1 MHNDKYAIEYYELL
15 KKDEKKY
22 YEDYKD
28 LVEKVNNSSAYYHG
42 EPIPVTYQGFF
53 YDKTAKADFRYM
65 ADMLMSIT
73 KKITKEY
80 VENPEYRKHFRFS
93 KELEELIV
101 HDPGYDI
108 PVPICRYDVFYRD
121 RDEFKFVEFNTDG
134 ASAMNEDNTIGKI
147 MLETKGMKEFS
158 EKYHLENVEEIHRWA
173 KDSVELYKKVKGKEK
188 PNVAIVDHLEIGTS
202 NEFEEFKKA
211 YESLG
216 VNCEIIDIRDLE
228 YKDGKLQHKG
238 YEIDLVYRR
247 IVTVEF
253 MNLYDEL
260 EEFRKAYLDN
270 AFLMLGS
277 FRSQIMHYKL
287 TYKIFRLEDTKK
299 ILTDEENAFLE
310 EHIPYTEEFAA
321 EEDLEIVKKN
331 KDNYI
336 FKPLDAYASQGIY
349 VGRDHSQEEFE
360 KIAEEILGTGY
371 IYQEYYDQY
380 PLKVVEF
387 DKEGKL
393 QLNEFGAVVGMFIYN
408 EQFVAPYTRI
418 GQDNLISGARKYYT
432 TPNIFIKENV

>member
-15 KKDEKKY
+15 RKDEKKY

-53 YDKTAKADFRYM
+53 YDKTAKADFQYM

>member
-1 MHNDKYAIEYYELL
+1 MHNDKYALEYYEIL

-22 YEDYKD
+22 YEDYKN
-28 LVEKVNNSSAYYHG
+28 LVERVNNSSAYYHG

-53 YDKTAKADFRYM
+53 YDEKARDDFQYM
-65 ADMLMSIT
+65 ADTLMSIT
-73 KKITKEY
+73 RKITDEY
-80 VENPEYRKHFRFS
+80 VNNPEYRKHFYFE
-93 KELEELIV
+93 KELEELIL

-121 RDEFKFVEFNTDG
+121 REEFKFVEFNTDG

-147 MLETKGMKEFS
+147 MLETEGMKEFS
-158 EKYHLENVEEIHRWA
+158 KEYNLTNVEVIHRWA
-173 KDSVELYKKVKGKEK
+173 KDSVELYEKVKGKKK

-202 NEFEEFKKA
+202 NEFIEFKKA
-211 YESLG
+211 YEALG

-253 MNLYDEL
+253 MKLYDEL
-260 EEFRKAYLDN
+260 EDFRKAYFDN
-270 AFLMLGS
+270 AFLMVGS

-299 ILTDEENAFLE
+299 ILSEEENKFLE
-310 EHIPYTEEFAA
+310 ERIPYTEEFATQ
-321 EEDLEIVKKN
+321 EDLDIVKKN
-331 KDNYI
+331 KDGYI
-336 FKPLDAYASQGIY
+336 FKPLDAYASHGIY

-360 KIAEEILGTGY
+360 EIVEGILGTGY

-387 DKEGKL
+387 DNEGKL
-393 QLNEFGAVVGMFIYN
+393 HLNEFGAVVGMFIYN
-408 EQFVAPYTRI
+408 EKFAAPYTRI
-418 GQDNLISGARKYYT
+418 GKDNLISGARDYYT
-432 TPNIFIKENV
+432 TPNIYVEEK

>member
-53 YDKTAKADFRYM
+53 YDKTAKADFQYM

-80 VENPEYRKHFRFS
+80 VENLEYRKHFRFS